1 MKGME
6 QIELVVTRRK
16 VAKGAAKRLRRQ
28 GLVPGILYGHGFES
42 VPLQVASLEL
52 SRTLAQAGSSQL
64 IQLRIAAAVGDLA
77 EQAVGDLA
85 EQAVGDLAEQG
96 AADDA
101 PSQPVLAREIQRD
114 VLTSEPI
121 HVDFLA
127 VSMTDKITAEVAIT
141 LVGEPEPVAQGI
153 GILLQGINSIEI
165 ECLPGD
171 LIPFL
176 EVDVS
181 DLDFD
186 TAVYVS
192 DLRVPTAVII
202 LSDPQEMVA
211 QVVHEELPEEV
222 EEEELF
228 EEEPAKVEVISR
240 GRVAEGEG

>member
-64 IQLRIAAAVGDLA
+64 IQLRIAA
-77 EQAVGDLA
+77 AVGDLA